1 MKKLK
6 IYLATPVNGRQE
18 ATLKEKREAAYKR
31 VKEMSELIRR
41 KHPDAE
47 LHSSFDDDI
56 SPIGGVVW
64 SEAGI
69 MGLCVMR
76 VMECDMVVMD
86 SGWQVSR
93 GCTVESFVAIQYGK
107 NVLPIEW
114 YLAQDGKEG

>member
-6 IYLATPVNGRQE
+6 IYVATPVNGRQE
-18 ATLKEKREAAYKR
+18 ATLKEKREGAYKR
-31 VKEMSELIRR
+31 VNEMKELIRR

-47 LHSSFDDDI
+47 LHSSFDVDV
-56 SPIGGVVW
+56 SPIDGYVYD
-64 SEAGI
+64 EATI
-69 MGLCVMR
+69 MGLCVTC

-114 YLAQDGKEG
+114 YLDKGKEK

>member
-6 IYLATPVNGRQE
+6 IYVATPVNGRQE
-18 ATLKEKREAAYKR
+18 ATLTEKREGAYKR

-47 LHSSFDDDI
+47 LHSSFDVDV
-56 SPIGGVVW
+56 SPIDGYVYD
-64 SEAGI
+64 EATI
-69 MGLCVMR
+69 MGLCVQR